1 MLLCIGGGVVEGLI
15 DSFDIEP
22 RVRFAGRFG
31 KSNDFREGFFSLSFV
46 ALVGLAVNLEAGMQI
61 LKLLLFVVA

>member
-1 MLLCIGGGVVEGLI
+1 MLLCIGGGVVEGLM

-31 KSNDFREGFFSLSFV
+31 KSNDFSEAFFSLSFV
-46 ALVGLAVNLEAGMQI
+46 AFDGLAENLDTRMQN
-61 LKLLLFVVA
+61 

>member
-1 MLLCIGGGVVEGLI
+1 MLCIGGGVVEGLI

-31 KSNDFREGFFSLSFV
+31 KSNDFREPFFSLSFE
-46 ALVGLAVNLEAGMQI
+46 ALVGLAENLEAGMQI
-61 LKLLLFVVA
+61 LIIILFVVA

>member
-31 KSNDFREGFFSLSFV
+31 KSNDFREAFFSLSFV
-46 ALVGLAVNLEAGMQI
+46 ALVGLAENLETGMQI
-61 LKLLLFVVA
+61 LKLIFFVLA

>member
-1 MLLCIGGGVVEGLI
+1 M

-31 KSNDFREGFFSLSFV
+31 KSNDFSEAFFSLSFE
-46 ALVGLAVNLEAGMQI
+46 ALDGLAENLEAGMQLRII
-61 LKLLLFVVA
+61 LFINDYNN

>member
-1 MLLCIGGGVVEGLI
+1 M

-31 KSNDFREGFFSLSFV
+31 KSNDFSEAFFSLSFV
-46 ALVGLAVNLEAGMQI
+46 AFDGLAENLDPRMQN
-61 LKLLLFVVA
+61 